1 MFRFLR
7 YVFTH
12 PREAA
17 RTFWRAFTGTE
28 DPNERITE
36 EESRLNALR
45 LAIGF
50 YNHAFERLP
59 AKLEDL
65 CFNHHHDPTWDSPF
79 IHWRGA
85 DTFHDTFG
93 FPYQYSAADGTFT
106 LFSPGLETAKKYR
119 DTSAATGHP

>member
-7 YVFTH
+7 YVINH

-17 RTFWRAFTGTE
+17 RTFWSAYTGTE
-28 DPNERITE
+28 NPNERIAE

-45 LAIGF
+45 LALGI
-50 YNHAFERLP
+50 YNHDFGRLP

-65 CFNHHHDPTWDSPF
+65 CFNNHNDSTWESPF
-79 IHWRGA
+79 IHWRGS

-93 FPYQYSAADGTFT
+93 FPYQYCVADGTFT

-119 DTSAATGHP
+119 GTPTANGRA